1 MKRLARILG
10 FTAGTAAVCWVLL
23 FLTFG
28 SCRSHVTN
36 ATPEQMT
43 QLLATNLPSLLQE
56 NPTLRSMRGTYGI
69 DSLSVLQFSIQP
81 DALARALQNSPLR
94 SATPPPLD
102 RQYDSPT
109 GRLTDGEKQFVS
121 WDRGD
126 SVHFQGTTQEY
137 RSLHLIHDAGAT
149 NAVLMVIR

>member
-1 MKRLARILG
+1 VKRLARILG
-10 FTAGTAAVCWVLL
+10 FTAGTAAVCWALL

-28 SCRSHVTN
+28 SCRPSVTN

-43 QLLATNLPSLLQE
+43 QVLATNLPSLLQE

-69 DSLSVLQFSIQP
+69 DSLSVLPFSIQP
-81 DALARALQNSPLR
+81 DALARALQNSPLHR
-94 SATPPPLD
+94 VTPTVAGNVG
-102 RQYDSPT
+102 SPT
-109 GRLTDGEKQFVS
+109 SRLTDREKQFVS
-121 WDRGD
+121 WERGD

-149 NAVLMVIR
+149 NAVLIVLR

>member
-43 QLLATNLPSLLQE
+43 QLLATNLPRLLQQ
-56 NPTLRSMRGTYGI
+56 NPCVPLLLGTYGI

-81 DALARALQNSPLR
+81 DALARALRNSPLKR
-94 SATPPPLD
+94 VTPTVAGNVG
-102 RQYDSPT
+102 SPT
-109 GRLTDGEKQFVS
+109 SRLTDQEKQFVS

-126 SVHFQGTTQEY
+126 SVQFQGVTQEY
-137 RSLHLIHDAGAT
+137 GSLHLIHDAGAT
-149 NAVLMVIR
+149 NAVLIVIR

>member
-10 FTAGTAAVCWVLL
+10 FTAGTAAVSWVLL
-23 FLTFG
+23 FLVFG
-28 SCRSHVTN
+28 SWRRHVTN

-56 NPTLRSMRGTYGI
+56 NPTFHSMRGTYGI
-69 DSLSVLQFSIQP
+69 DSFSVLQFSIPP
-81 DALARALQNSPLR
+81 DALARALRNSALHRVP
-94 SATPPPLD
+94 ATD
-102 RQYDSPT
+102 AESVGSPT
-109 GRLTDGEKQFVS
+109 TRLTGREKQFVS

-126 SVHFQGTTQEY
+126 SVHLQGVAPEH

-149 NAVLMVIR
+149 NAVLIVIR

>member
-1 MKRLARILG
+1 VKRLAQILG
-10 FTAGTAAVCWVLL
+10 FTAGTAAVSWGLL
-23 FLTFG
+23 FLVFG

-81 DALARALQNSPLR
+81 DALARALENTPLR
-94 SATPPPLD
+94 PIPPTVAGNVG
-102 RQYDSPT
+102 SPT
-109 GRLTDGEKQFVS
+109 SRLTDQEKQFVS

-126 SVHFQGTTQEY
+126 SVQFQGVTQEY
-137 RSLHLIHDAGAT
+137 GSLHLIHDAGAT
-149 NAVLMVIR
+149 NAVLIVIR